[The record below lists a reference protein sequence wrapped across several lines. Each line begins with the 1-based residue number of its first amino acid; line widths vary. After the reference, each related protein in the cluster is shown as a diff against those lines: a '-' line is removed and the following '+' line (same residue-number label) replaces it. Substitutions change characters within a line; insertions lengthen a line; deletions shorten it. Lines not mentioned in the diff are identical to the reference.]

1 MFWLGKSVE
10 VPGDSSSK
18 DGKKKEKLNLSPLE
32 VLILAQLRSRELRN
46 EGEPVGQYGYEMIQE
61 LNELFAGSWEAKS
74 GTIYPILSK
83 LEGKKQMIYGSRMQ
97 SPLGPVKKV
106 YKLKEKGRRAIDEIV
121 LLNFEG
127 DLGFILQY
135 LNILTPFILKFT
147 DQDKK
152 EEVINKLTLI
162 PARVSNIVLQKP
174 KTKVDIKL
182 QREKLEKLRA
192 AFQLSLKNIESEL
205 GQLE

>member
-1 MFWLGKSVE
+1 MFWIGKSVE
-10 VPGDSSSK
+10 VQMENGSK
-18 DGKKKEKLNLSPLE
+18 EGKKKEKINLSPLE

-61 LNELFAGSWEAKS
+61 LNELFQGSWEAKS

-83 LEGKKQMIYGSRMQ
+83 LEGKKQMISGVRKQ

-106 YKLKEKGRRAIDEIV
+106 YKLKERGRKAIDETV

-152 EEVINKLTLI
+152 EDVISKLALI
-162 PARVSNIVLQKP
+162 PARVANIALQKP
-174 KTKVDIKL
+174 KTEIDIKL
-182 QREKLEKLRA
+182 RRKKLEKLQES
-192 AFQLSLKNIESEL
+192 FQLSLKNIELEL
-205 GQLE
+205 DQIE